1 MTQEYDFSGLGE
13 PDAHLTA
20 TRRAK
25 AEDISPAGQSVG
37 QDEAPLFDFS
47 GLGAPDAMYGMSD
60 RVERLAASGALVD
73 ATGDYAGDVRADMA
87 ELELASLPSV
97 QGWRTTHDP
106 LFGTDA
112 RLVDLPSAESLDTW
126 DAGNEAGVADE
137 HEATVMRAAYA
148 LDMAGRV
155 SPEAALEAL
164 RAARL
169 TGTPF
174 SAALRNRD
182 AARRVLQLPGLDDL
196 RAAGPRTLAALADTE
211 ASLVA
216 HDDVKHLSGL
226 ERALDKFAGTV
237 RAIGNIPYR
246 APSVAGRSAGQMAMM
261 VGGAVQYAANAGG
274 LATALPGYRD
284 DANPLHLLGR
294 AIENV
299 GKGSAEHYQEVLD
312 LPELAAR
319 PQADYTAEQVWE
331 KPLLMLDPEW
341 LATQGG
347 DVLVQQLVNIAAY
360 VAGGAPLA
368 ALAGGAQEA
377 GAFWQQLRDDGMDV
391 NTALSASLA
400 FGMATGVLESL
411 GAGAFFA
418 DSAAAEASRAAA
430 MRVLGKLPA
439 RAQGAALDVAA
450 KVGAGA
456 TEGLTEYL
464 ENPIQNGIEA
474 IAQGQPLPQVLSAMA
489 EGLRDLTPIGPAA
502 LLGLGAGGRVHR
514 PDAGLSRASFISPQA
529 REIAQLMA
537 DIGQDA
543 MAASSRVEAG
553 AALAEAAA
561 AVDASRLHGRSAD
574 IFEEVA
580 AGLLPEEAGNLWLD
594 ADTVRS
600 YAQGDL
606 VPHENEEGED
616 APRAAVQ
623 TVDPARLEALGV
635 TPEELEAA
643 GRSGA
648 PMQVDTLRVL
658 SRTSGG
664 ERDALLASARL
675 APSGMTLDE
684 AHDHDPEARMRDG
697 LMRVRSTAQV
707 TADVAKEERR
717 IASELRAAGLARHV
731 AQGYAALHAEQARAF
746 SARYGVDPVVL
757 LARRRFVQ
765 GSEVPEIEAEEGDGW
780 SGTGDDGKEVLTFAQ
795 AAKKSIYSDDRSVRM
810 DFEDTGVEP
819 SLTDREQLRAYLE
832 SLHPADVKRLKLE
845 DENAYLAMLKSI
857 VRKFF
862 PEKGTLRFRKEGEA
876 LDYAHFVGRDVQRDS
891 YVHTLLTTL
900 KNDDITVEFATAE
913 GKAKAYLIKKYFD
926 AELQKDIWDMLVL
939 HDGELTTKIARKGR
953 KGGGYVE
960 SQIMGAGNEASHSA
974 TTGGAIENA
983 STPRGEYALTITPA
997 GNEGKTAPDSQA
1009 KGEMGHRGELSN
1021 EKQNPLWERAQ
1032 TNHSLAGTPGAVS
1045 GHSELRENDSIAGAG
1060 VNGGKTS
1067 YSQPLNPGVDLD
1079 APVRVVEVA
1088 PRFAGQN
1095 PKILRKRF
1103 PGEIRQSVLE
1113 AFNTPEGVV
1122 NRDTGMRIGMSSSDF
1137 REHLKFEDTD
1147 SVGGIEQLEAVA
1159 VLPELMR
1166 EAKLVESYSDKKDV
1180 RQIKQMHRFQA
1191 ALRIGEKDYSVKMTV
1206 KEYHDGAL
1214 TIDSATGLRLYHHR
1228 LEKEM
1233 PTGNSD
1239 EGPQAG
1245 VHQPSADISSY
1256 SLRALLADVK
1266 DSEGKQF
1273 MQGERARVTFS
1284 EGEALVRLFKGADL
1298 SSVAHESGHIFL
1310 DDLESVA
1317 AADATQMLE
1326 SLDRRLGDLGTLPV
1340 NVQAEIDR
1348 AKVAATEGRLEDIA
1362 KARKVLRDIQRSA
1375 EQDGNA
1381 HMTRAARRA
1390 DTALGGLASHMRG
1403 LEKARA
1409 DLAALREWAGVP
1421 ASGDLTA
1428 AQRKQWHEA
1437 TARGFEAYL
1446 REGTPPSQKL
1456 SGLFATFRRWLTA
1469 IYRRS
1474 RDLDVELTD
1483 EVRTVFDRMLATDDA
1498 MRRHRD
1504 ISVMLEGEGGFIS
1517 QLAEA
1522 AGGDTE
1528 IALRLDDLR
1537 NKAEQN
1543 VQAGMD
1549 AATLRDRSE
1558 RLAGHRREARRMVAE
1573 HPLWSAL
1580 TFLSRGPGLNR
1591 AHLVENYG
1599 TEAVNELAK
1608 RRPGLVRSKGGMALD
1623 DVANERGFEDAD
1635 TLWNEMYD
1643 RLCLQRETQASATED
1658 LAQQMLAAEDA
1669 EADPGDM
1676 FLAGDSYGEYLEAVD
1691 TELLKLMAREKG
1703 WKTPEAMAARVD
1715 ALRTPREYIRAVAAN
1730 EIGSTPLRDVRPDR
1744 YSAALRKALGERTR
1758 SLASGDLRMAFRAL
1772 EQVRIAHE
1780 LGTMAVR
1787 VRREMEDAEVLG
1799 RRLAGLKP
1807 GAVDNLAA
1815 EGIRRVLHSYG
1826 LGGASAKARNL
1837 ADALVPLRDILAAYH
1852 GGPDAPMDVAPSFP
1866 DWLLDGRGPD
1876 ARREPGPD
1884 GRLDYRNLTH
1894 GELRDVVNLL
1904 RHLEHMGREA
1914 RGAEKNTEAARVTAV
1929 ANEAAA
1935 SMRDLPA
1942 ASTTAWRGTERRR
1955 WQDVRDKF
1963 WAEHTALRWQFGAA
1977 DAYAN
1982 IGPDGHAG
1990 VNEQALFGAIT
2001 EGEEKLR
2008 ALRHDLAT
2016 RLTPIMD
2023 RLSQRVRDIEKQHGK
2038 KLHII
2043 GRDGKP
2049 LAVPSLWAASGR
2061 NHWTVDNAL
2070 ALALNMGNESN
2081 MQRVL
2086 AGYQDL
2092 SYESVAQML
2101 GDDMATRLFA
2111 LRQKEGAA
2119 ENVFTPP
2126 AITGPK
2132 VQGLFTREDW
2142 QDIQQILDVI
2152 DSLWPETEAVHKRLY
2167 GFAPNKVEAKGIL
2180 LPGLGHLYLN
2190 GGYYPVM
2197 YDGHLSGKVAAWTEA
2212 DDILNRNDALFQTP
2226 AAKRGHT
2233 KARSDGAPGLP
2244 VRLDTGVLLE
2254 HIDNAARFIA
2264 FAEPVRFVDKVT
2276 QSPAWREQYVR
2287 AFGKHDHDAIRSN
2300 LRGLVRNDAP
2310 AESGIVMGADI
2321 LRKYIVNVG
2330 LAWNIKTALLQS
2342 TAVFPAMQDIGREYV
2357 WAGIKKLYTAKRDAV
2372 GIIREIQ
2379 AVSPYMASRAGN
2391 IDQDMQ
2397 QFMRGIAPEKRSLS
2411 FTVRGVNID
2420 YEKVVEAGMLPIVY
2434 MDMVATTAVWLGAY
2448 QKRMDE
2454 LAGAKGSEVQLG
2466 SIDPQKAGH
2475 EEAMRY
2481 ADDAVKRSNPD
2492 FDASSRS
2499 SFLRSN
2505 GAARLFNMFCSAT
2518 ELYAQRQR
2526 THAAARK
2533 AGKLS
2538 WRGYARFQLYD
2549 TLLPATAM
2557 WLLQAVARGMFG
2569 SDDDREKLPGLWL
2582 ASLLDFASARL
2593 PVFGS
2598 PLVELATGEYGA
2610 RGGARV
2616 RSTLDAGFDVLGK
2629 ARRGTGALFGD
2640 WDDDTLSTVFWAV
2653 GDIISM
2659 AARIPVAQRL
2669 RSAVRGYEQW
2679 QDGEGTPLSL
2689 VMPRPKH
2696 F

>member
-1 MTQEYDFSGLGE
+1 MTQQFDFSGLGE

-20 TRRAK
+20 TSRAK
-25 AEDISPAGQSVG
+25 AEDISPADQAVG
-37 QDEAPLFDFS
+37 QGEAPLFDFS
-47 GLGAPDAMYGMSD
+47 GLGAPDALHGMSD
-60 RVERLAASGALVD
+60 RVERLAASNALVD
-73 ATGDYAGDVRADMA
+73 ATGDYAGEVRAGMA
-87 ELELASLPSV
+87 EAELVALPTV
-97 QGWRTTHDP
+97 EMWRNTPDN
-106 LFGTDA
+106 LFGTDS
-112 RLVDLPSAESLDTW
+112 RMVDLPSPEGMGTEYP
-126 DAGNEAGVADE
+126 DAIADE

-246 APSVAGRSAGQMAMM
+246 APSVAGRSAGQMTMM
-261 VGGAVQYAANAGG
+261 VGGAVQYAANGGG
-274 LATALPGYRD
+274 LATALPGYSD
-284 DANPLHLLGR
+284 DANPLHRLGR
-294 AIENV
+294 AIEAV
-299 GKGSAEHYQEVLD
+299 GKGSAEHYQAVLD

-368 ALAGGAQEA
+368 AMAGGAQEA

-418 DSAAAEASRAAA
+418 DSAVADASRAAA

-514 PDAGLSRASFISPQA
+514 PDTGLSRVSSISPQA

-543 MAASSRVEAG
+543 AAASSRVEAG
-553 AALAEAAA
+553 TALAEAAA

-580 AGLLPEEAGNLWLD
+580 AGLLPEDARSLWLD

-600 YAQGDL
+600 FAQGGL
-606 VPHENEEGED
+606 VPHEDEAGGD
-616 APRAAVQ
+616 ATRSAVP
-623 TVDPARLEALGV
+623 TVDPVRLEALGV
-635 TPEELEAA
+635 TTEELEAA

-664 ERDALLASARL
+664 EREALLASARL

-717 IASELRAAGLARHV
+717 IASELREAGLARHV

-757 LARRRFVQ
+757 LARRKFMQ

-795 AAKKSIYSDDRSVRM
+795 AATPENPDVVGKIPEEVARALPSGKGGDIRLDAEGLEHIQTRHGADIARIGFTDVRAFVLETLDRVEAIYPGNSSR
-810 DFEDTGVEP
+810 T
-819 SLTDREQLRAYLE
+819 
-832 SLHPADVKRLKLE
+832 
-845 DENAYLAMLKSI
+845 LAMVVRSDKPNKQVVIRLEFDPEGDFYRVKTAMP
-857 VRKFF
+857 VRKD
-862 PEKGTLRFRKEGEA
+862 TYDR
-876 LDYAHFVGRDVQRDS
+876 QS
-891 YVHTLLTTL
+891 
-900 KNDDITVEFATAE
+900 
-913 GKAKAYLIKKYFD
+913 
-926 AELQKDIWDMLVL
+926 
-939 HDGELTTKIARKGR
+939 
-953 KGGGYVE
+953 
-960 SQIMGAGNEASHSA
+960 
-974 TTGGAIENA
+974 
-983 STPRGEYALTITPA
+983 
-997 GNEGKTAPDSQA
+997 
-1009 KGEMGHRGELSN
+1009 
-1021 EKQNPLWERAQ
+1021 PLWERAQ

-1067 YSQPLNPGVDLD
+1067 YSQPLNSGVDLE

-1159 VLPELMR
+1159 ALPELMR
-1166 EAKLVESYSDKKDV
+1166 EAKLVESYSDRKDV

-1245 VHQPSADISSY
+1245 VHQPSAGISSY

-1340 NVQAEIDR
+1340 NVQAEINR

-1375 EQDGNA
+1375 EQDDNA

-1409 DLAALREWAGVP
+1409 DLAALREWAEVP
-1421 ASGDLTA
+1421 ATGDLTD
-1428 AQRKQWHEA
+1428 AQRVQWHEA

-1504 ISVMLEGEGGFIS
+1504 ISVMLEGEGRFIS

-1522 AGGDTE
+1522 AGGDTK

-1558 RLAGHRREARRMVAE
+1558 RLVGHRREARRMVAE

-1599 TEAVNELAK
+1599 AEAVNELAK

-1780 LGTMAVR
+1780 LGSMAVR
-1787 VRREMEDAEVLG
+1787 IRREMEDAEVLG

-1815 EGIRRVLHSYG
+1815 EGIRRVLHTFG

-1837 ADALVPLRDILAAYH
+1837 SDALVPLREILAAYH
-1852 GGPDAPMDVAPSFP
+1852 GGPDAAMDVAPSFP

-1876 ARREPGPD
+1876 TRREPGPD
-1884 GRLDYRNLTH
+1884 GRLNYRNLTQ

-1914 RGAEKNTEAARVTAV
+1914 RGAEKSTEAARVTAV

-1935 SMRDLPA
+1935 SMRDLPG
-1942 ASTTAWRGTERRR
+1942 ASNTAWRGTERRR
-1955 WQDVRDKF
+1955 WQDARDKF

-1982 IGPDGHAG
+1982 IGPDGQAG
-1990 VNEQALFGAIT
+1990 VNEQVLFGAVT

-2008 ALRHDLAT
+2008 ALRHDIAT

-2049 LAVPSLWAASGR
+2049 LAVPALWAASGR

-2086 AGYQDL
+2086 AGYPDL

-2101 GDDMATRLFA
+2101 GDDMARRLFT
-2111 LRQKEGAA
+2111 LREKGGAA
-2119 ENVFTPP
+2119 ESAAASSSGT
-2126 AITGPK
+2126 K

-2152 DSLWPETEAVHKRLY
+2152 DSLWPETEAVHQRLY
-2167 GFAPNKVEAKGIL
+2167 GFAPNKVAANGIW
-2180 LPGLGHLYLN
+2180 LPGLGDLYLY

-2197 YDGHLSGKVAAWTEA
+2197 YDGHLSNKVAAWTEA

-2244 VRLDTGVLLE
+2244 LRLDTGVLLE
-2254 HIDNAARFIA
+2254 HIDNATRFIA
-2264 FAEPVRFVDKVT
+2264 FAESVRFVDKVT

-2287 AFGKHDHDAIRSN
+2287 AFGKYDHDAIRSN

-2310 AESGIVMGADI
+2310 AESGIVMGADM

-2357 WAGIKKLYTAKRDAV
+2357 WAGIKKLATAKRDAV

-2397 QFMRGIAPEKRSLS
+2397 QLMRGIAPEKRGLS

-2454 LAGAKGSEVQLG
+2454 LAGAKGGEVQLG

-2598 PLVELATGEYGA
+2598 PFVEVVTGEYGA

-2616 RSTLDAGFDVLGK
+2616 RTSLDAGFDVIGK
-2629 ARRGTGALFGD
+2629 ARRGTGVLFGD

-2653 GDIISM
+2653 GDIIST

>member
-20 TRRAK
+20 TSRAK
-25 AEDISPAGQSVG
+25 GEDISPAGQSVG
-37 QDEAPLFDFS
+37 QDDAPLFDFS

-97 QGWRTTHDP
+97 QGWRTAHDP

-112 RLVDLPSAESLDTW
+112 RLVDLPSAEGLDTW

-464 ENPIQNGIEA
+464 ENPVQNGIEA

-553 AALAEAAA
+553 AALAEAVA
-561 AVDASRLHGRSAD
+561 AVDASRLHGRGAD

-606 VPHENEEGED
+606 VPHENEAGED
-616 APRAAVQ
+616 APRSAVQ

-780 SGTGDDGKEVLTFAQ
+780 SGTGDDGKDVLTFAQ
-795 AAKKSIYSDDRSVRM
+795 AATPENPDVVGKIPEEVARALPSGKGGDIRLDAEGLEHIQTRHGADIARIGFTDVRAFVLETLDRVEAIYPGNSSR
-810 DFEDTGVEP
+810 T
-819 SLTDREQLRAYLE
+819 
-832 SLHPADVKRLKLE
+832 
-845 DENAYLAMLKSI
+845 LAMV
-857 VRKFF
+857 VRSDKPNKQVVIRLEFD
-862 PEKGTLRFRKEGEA
+862 PEGDFYR
-876 LDYAHFVGRDVQRDS
+876 V
-891 YVHTLLTTL
+891 
-900 KNDDITVEFATAE
+900 
-913 GKAKAYLIKKYFD
+913 
-926 AELQKDIWDMLVL
+926 
-939 HDGELTTKIARKGR
+939 
-953 KGGGYVE
+953 
-960 SQIMGAGNEASHSA
+960 
-974 TTGGAIENA
+974 
-983 STPRGEYALTITPA
+983 
-997 GNEGKTAPDSQA
+997 KTAMPVRVDA
-1009 KGEMGHRGELSN
+1009 FN
-1021 EKQNPLWERAQ
+1021 EKSPLWERAQ
-1032 TNHSLAGTPGAVS
+1032 SNHSLAGTPGAVS

-1088 PRFAGQN
+1088 LRFAGQN
-1095 PKILRKRF
+1095 PLVLRKRF
-1103 PGEIRQSVLE
+1103 PGEVRQSVLE
-1113 AFNTPEGVV
+1113 AFNAPEGVV
-1122 NRDTGMRIGMSSSDF
+1122 NRDTGMRIGMSAQDF
-1137 REHLKFEDTD
+1137 KEHYKFADGEN
-1147 SVGGIEQLEAVA
+1147 GWHHLEAIA
-1159 VLPELMR
+1159 ALPDLMR
-1166 EAKLVESYSDKKDV
+1166 EARLVETYSDRKDV

-1191 ALRIGEKDYSVKMTV
+1191 ALRIGETDYSVKLTV
-1206 KEYHDGAL
+1206 KEYHDGEL
-1214 TIDSATGLRLYHHR
+1214 TIDRATGLKLYHHR

-1233 PTGNSD
+1233 PTGTSD

-1245 VHQPSADISSY
+1245 VHQPSAGISSY

-1266 DSEGKQF
+1266 DSEGNQF

-1284 EGEALVRLFKGADL
+1284 EGEALVQLFKGADL

-1375 EQDGNA
+1375 EQDDNA

-1483 EVRTVFDRMLATDDA
+1483 EVRTVFDRMLATDEA

-1599 TEAVNELAK
+1599 VEAVNELAK

-1780 LGTMAVR
+1780 LGSMAVR

-2043 GRDGKP
+2043 GRDGRP

-2357 WAGIKKLYTAKRDAV
+2357 WAGIKKLATAKRDAV

-2379 AVSPYMASRAGN
+2379 AVSPYMASRARN

-2397 QFMRGIAPEKRSLS
+2397 QLMLGIAPERRGLSL
-2411 FTVRGVNID
+2411 TVRGVTID
-2420 YEKVVEAGMLPIVY
+2420 YEKAVEAGMLPIVY
-2434 MDMVATTAVWLGAY
+2434 VDMVATTAVWLGAY

-2454 LAGAKGSEVQLG
+2454 LAGAKGGGGQLG

-2598 PLVELATGEYGA
+2598 PFVEVVTGEYGA

-2669 RSAVRGYEQW
+2669 RSAMRGYEQW

>member
-37 QDEAPLFDFS
+37 QDEAPMFDFS

-97 QGWRTTHDP
+97 QGWRTAHDP

-112 RLVDLPSAESLDTW
+112 RLVDLPSAEGLDTW

-439 RAQGAALDVAA
+439 RAQGVALDVAA

-553 AALAEAAA
+553 AALTEAAA

-606 VPHENEEGED
+606 VPHENEAGED
-616 APRAAVQ
+616 APRSAVQ

-891 YVHTLLTTL
+891 YVHTLLPTL

-1009 KGEMGHRGELSN
+1009 KGGKGIKGE
-1021 EKQNPLWERAQ
+1021 
-1032 TNHSLAGTPGAVS
+1032 
-1045 GHSELRENDSIAGAG
+1045 
-1060 VNGGKTS
+1060 
-1067 YSQPLNPGVDLD
+1067 
-1079 APVRVVEVA
+1079 
-1088 PRFAGQN
+1088 RFA
-1095 PKILRKRF
+1095 
-1103 PGEIRQSVLE
+1103 
-1113 AFNTPEGVV
+1113 
-1122 NRDTGMRIGMSSSDF
+1122 
-1137 REHLKFEDTD
+1137 
-1147 SVGGIEQLEAVA
+1147 
-1159 VLPELMR
+1159 
-1166 EAKLVESYSDKKDV
+1166 
-1180 RQIKQMHRFQA
+1180 
-1191 ALRIGEKDYSVKMTV
+1191 
-1206 KEYHDGAL
+1206 
-1214 TIDSATGLRLYHHR
+1214 
-1228 LEKEM
+1228 
-1233 PTGNSD
+1233 
-1239 EGPQAG
+1239 
-1245 VHQPSADISSY
+1245 
-1256 SLRALLADVK
+1256 
-1266 DSEGKQF
+1266 
-1273 MQGERARVTFS
+1273 QGERARVTFS
-1284 EGEALVRLFKGADL
+1284 EGEALVQLFKGADL

-1375 EQDGNA
+1375 EQDDNA

-1483 EVRTVFDRMLATDDA
+1483 EVRTVFDRMLATDEA

-1599 TEAVNELAK
+1599 AEAVNELAK

-1780 LGTMAVR
+1780 LGSMAVR

-2357 WAGIKKLYTAKRDAV
+2357 WAGIKKLYTTKRDAV

-2397 QFMRGIAPEKRSLS
+2397 QLMRGIAPEKRSLS

-2454 LAGAKGSEVQLG
+2454 LAGAKGGGVQLG